1 MSTTGRDRY
10 RRGVDDVADRLPISL
25 TAVRVALV
33 VFVLAWIL
41 GPDELRSAVPIWL
54 VFLIALG
61 LEVNFLVGAFRA
73 PRARSLER
81 GPQTA
86 DRERYGYEDDGSD
99 LLLVRD
105 GDEELW
111 IPYSGATDDELESL
125 IAEARERP
133 AEEPDVIVEE
143 RRSRWPAVR
152 RFLTGLGVICV
163 LALVIWFVESRTGWD
178 AVAGDTR
185 AAAVARFSEEASRVA
200 EKPVTI
206 RCDESRDYVGFVQ
219 HADGVALVG
228 GDRAYLTPERCYDL
242 YRLAFEGEVT
252 SSQTARALAVLAHEA
267 WHLRG
272 VRDEGT
278 TECYALQSGV
288 EIGVRLGLS
297 EETARQMM
305 RQQLTE
311 NRLRSGASFE
321 YLVPAECRDGG
332 RLDLSN
338 VTDFP

>member
-1 MSTTGRDRY
+1 M
-10 RRGVDDVADRLPISL
+10 DDVADRLPISL

-61 LEVNFLVGAFRA
+61 LEVNFLVGAFLA
-73 PRARSLER
+73 PLARNLQR

-86 DRERYGYEDDGSD
+86 DRERYGYEDDASD
-99 LLLVRD
+99 LLLVHD

-111 IPYSGATDDELESL
+111 IPYSGEADDELESL
-125 IAEARERP
+125 VAEARERP
-133 AEEPDVIVEE
+133 PAEEPDAIVEE

-152 RFLTGLGVICV
+152 RFLTGLGVIGA

-185 AAAVARFSEEASRVA
+185 AAAVARFSEEASRIA
-200 EKPVTI
+200 GKQATI

-311 NRLRSGASFE
+311 NQLRSGASFE

-332 RLDLSN
+332 RLDLNQN